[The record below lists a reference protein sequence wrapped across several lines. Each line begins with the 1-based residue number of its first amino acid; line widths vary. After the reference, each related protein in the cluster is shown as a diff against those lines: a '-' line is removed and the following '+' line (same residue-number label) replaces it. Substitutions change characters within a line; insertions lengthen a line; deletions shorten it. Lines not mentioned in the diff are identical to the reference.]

1 MSFTVA
7 IVGRPNVGKSTL
19 FNRLVGKRLAIVND
33 EPGVTRD
40 RREGQGRIAGMS
52 FGVIDTAGLEDTKSG
67 LKAVMRAHTGRAVAD
82 ADVAL
87 MIIDARAGLTPL
99 DEHFAA
105 WLRRSETPVI
115 LVANKCD
122 PGASQA
128 GVMEAYALGLGDPL
142 PISAEHGL
150 GMADLFSAL
159 APFAGA
165 KENSAAEEET
175 EEETEPP
182 LQLAVVGRPNVGKST
197 LINRLVGEERMLTGP
212 QSGITRDAVS
222 LSWEFEGRAI
232 RLVDTAGIRRKAK
245 VRGKL
250 ESMSV
255 EDGLR
260 AIRFAN
266 VVVLVLDGSPAEAD
280 PDAGSS
286 GGNILEKQD
295 LAIARQVINEG
306 RALVIA
312 INKWDLV
319 KGRKEA
325 LQGVHERLEKSLP
338 QVRDVPVVTFS
349 ALTGGGVGR
358 LMPMVLKT
366 YRIWNRRLA
375 TGVLNRWLEAMVE
388 RHPPPLA
395 KGRRIKLRYMTQAKA
410 RPPTFIVFTSR
421 PDALP
426 DAYIRYLVN
435 GLRDAFDIPGVPLRL
450 ILRKGGNPY
459 AKDK

>member
-40 RREGQGRIAGMS
+40 RREGRGRIAGMS
-52 FGVIDTAGLEDTKSG
+52 FSVIDTAGLEDDGKG
-67 LKAVMRAHTGRAVAD
+67 LKAVMRDQTGRAVAD

-99 DEHFAA
+99 DQHFAG
-105 WLRRSETPVI
+105 WLRRAETPVI

-122 PGASQA
+122 PGANQA
-128 GVMEAYALGLGDPL
+128 GVMEAYALGLGE
-142 PISAEHGL
+142 PIPVSAEHGL

-159 APFAGA
+159 APFAGT
-165 KENSAAEEET
+165 KENEAAHEEET
-175 EEETEPP
+175 EAP
-182 LQLAVVGRPNVGKST
+182 LQLAVAGRPNVGKST
-197 LINRLVGEERMLTGP
+197 LINRLVGEERMITGP

-232 RLVDTAGIRRKAK
+232 RLVDTAGMRRKAK
-245 VRGKL
+245 VREKL
-250 ESMSV
+250 ESLSV

-260 AIRFAN
+260 AIRFAQ
-266 VVVLVLDGSPAEAD
+266 VVVLVLDGSTAELT
-280 PDAGSS
+280 PDARSG

-306 RALVIA
+306 RALIIA
-312 INKWDLV
+312 VNKWDLV
-319 KGRKEA
+319 GDRKKA
-325 LQGVHERLEKSLP
+325 LQGIGERLEKSLP

-349 ALTGGGVGR
+349 ALTGAGVGR
-358 LMPMVLKT
+358 LMPKVIET
-366 YRIWNRRLA
+366 YRVWNSRVA
-375 TGVLNRWLEAMVE
+375 TGALNRWLAEMVE

-395 KGRRIKLRYMTQAKA
+395 KGRRVKLRYMTQAKT

-426 DAYIRYLVN
+426 DAYSRYLVN
-435 GLRDAFDIPGVPLRL
+435 GLRDAFTIPGVPLRL
-450 ILRKGGNPY
+450 ILRKGDNPY